1 MDASLTKPLLIFDG
15 DCSFCRR
22 WIARW
27 QHLTGEAIDY
37 APYQR
42 EAARFPSIPRENFG
56 RAVHLIEPDG
66 TVRRAADAVLRSL
79 ALAKQKRWL
88 RWLYDHVAPFAWI
101 TEAAYRLIAA
111 NRNIIDPLD
120 KIIVGTETRPSS
132 YALTRAVFLRLLG
145 VIYLIAFTSF
155 VVQMDGLVGSNGI
168 LPASALVDAATRE
181 LGASRWWTLP
191 TFAYLGSSDAS
202 LHAMCIA
209 GIVCSC
215 LLIVGV
221 APLLMTVATWAL
233 YLSLMTIGQI
243 FLGYQWDALLLETG
257 FLAIFFSPPL
267 WASFRN
273 PRPPSRIVLF
283 MLRWLL
289 FRLMFLSALVKWFSG
304 DDSWRDMTALRYHFE
319 TQPIPTWTSWYA
331 HHSPPWMLATSCAI
345 MFFIEGIVPFFYFLP
360 RRSRMLGFWLTV
372 LLQVNIMASGNYGFF
387 NLLTIVLAVTLLDDA
402 AIARVLRI
410 KLPPLSFKRSRLRA
424 AVVAP
429 IAAVVFIAGVMT
441 GAERV
446 LLRRIDWPRPMIALQ
461 QCVQPLSVA
470 NSYGLFAAMTKSRPE
485 IIVEGSDDGRV
496 WKAYAFK
503 WKPGD
508 VNRRPGFCEPH
519 MPRLDW
525 QMWFAALDPYGNQ
538 QWFVSF
544 AVKLLQGEPKV
555 LKLLANNPFP
565 DHPPKFVRARM
576 YDYHFSDA
584 AEHAATGA
592 WWARTLSGELLAPIS
607 LQQAQPTT
615 RADELHL

>member
-1 MDASLTKPLLIFDG
+1 MIKPLLIYDG

-27 QHLTGEAIDY
+27 QHLTRDAINY

-42 EAARFPSIPRENFG
+42 EAERFGSIPRENFG

-79 ALAKQKRWL
+79 ALAGQKRWL
-88 RWLYDHVAPFAWI
+88 RWMYDHVPAFASI
-101 TEAAYRLIAA
+101 AEAAYALVAA

-120 KIIVGTETRPSS
+120 KVIVGTETRPSS

-155 VVQMDGLVGSNGI
+155 FVQMDGLVSSRGI
-168 LPASALVDAATRE
+168 LPASALIDAATRQ
-181 LGASRWWTLP
+181 LGSSRWWTLP
-191 TFAYLGSSDAS
+191 TLAYLGSSDAA

-221 APLLMTVATWAL
+221 VPLMMTSATWAL
-233 YLSLMTIGQI
+233 YLSLMAVGQI

-257 FLAIFFSPPL
+257 FLAILWSPPL
-267 WASFRN
+267 WASFRSSK
-273 PRPPSRIVLF
+273 PPSRIVLF

-304 DDSWRDMTALRYHFE
+304 DESWRDMTALRYHFE

-345 MFFIEGIVPFFYFLP
+345 MFFIEAIVPLLYFLP
-360 RRSRMLGFWLTV
+360 RRTRMLGFWLTV
-372 LLQVNIMASGNYGFF
+372 LLQVNIMATGNYGFF
-387 NLLTIVLAVTLLDDA
+387 NPLAIVLAVTLLDDA

-410 KLPPLSFKRSRLRA
+410 TLPPLSFERSRLRA
-424 AVVAP
+424 VIVAP
-429 IAAVVFIAGVMT
+429 IAIVLFIAGLMT

-446 LLRRIDWPRPMIALQ
+446 LLRRIDWPRPMMTLQ
-461 QCVQPLSVA
+461 ERVQPFSIA

-485 IIVEGSDDGRV
+485 IVIEGSDDGV
-496 WKAYAFK
+496 SWKAYEFK
-503 WKPGD
+503 WKPTD
-508 VNRRPGFCEPH
+508 IKRRPAFCEPH

-538 QWFVSF
+538 QWYISF
-544 AVKLLQGEPKV
+544 AVKLLQGEPAV
-555 LKLLANNPFP
+555 LKLMATNPFP
-565 DHPPKFVRARM
+565 DRPPKFVRADM
-576 YDYHFSDA
+576 FDYHFSDA
-584 AEHAATGA
+584 ATRSQTGA
-592 WWARTLSGELLAPIS
+592 WWTRTRTGALLAPIS
-607 LQQAQPTT
+607 LQQVHPIQTNA
-615 RADELHL
+615 AE